1 MTSSRILAQELSRR
15 KFIRTTAFAGLGSAF
30 AGAIGCSDTNS
41 NENTAGQAYT
51 PKFPYNMVFN
61 SDVCNSATLYSSYN
75 TAPSQ
80 AYSAA
85 TIRGSV
91 AETAKYGA
99 QCHMFSPNTC
109 FVPWWQSKVYPL
121 LTHVNWVIANY
132 GNTLSSFDPIT
143 QWVLQGNDLV
153 QTYITACRLNNMAAF
168 VSFRMNDVQLCAN
181 ALNFGTPLPAYQPV
195 GFNNLYAQ
203 HPEYCLGGV
212 GTNLS
217 VYANAAQDWT
227 IPAVVAYKLSLVQE
241 LCSAPY
247 DLDGFELDFV
257 RETYYFNQ
265 TNTTLSQRQS
275 IISAFIAQVR
285 ATLSARTDRYR
296 YLSLRVPC
304 DTNVCNEI
312 GINLAALSSL
322 GVDMITVS
330 PSYFTLQASGFA
342 AIKAAVGSLPTTLE
356 MTNNDQGGYMLTT
369 SNPIVYSSK
378 TTYRRTTYQQ
388 LYTTACVGYAQGA
401 TGMSLFNFAYYRNN
415 VNQNGGDGPYSDPPL
430 DAMTILKDPTAVATQ
445 PQHYFN
451 AGSAGIMTSSEIPV
465 VVTVNKSFN
474 LDFTLQAPTGGWK
487 NGGVFRLECGF
498 NDEGD
503 APYTFTGTTWQVSL
517 TNSANPNGVT
527 LASTTNISEPYASI
541 WTQFLGSSN
550 QILAWSV
557 PANLLVTGT
566 NTFVCTC
573 TLLPQYLRIT
583 YTDLAVS

>member
-1 MTSSRILAQELSRR
+1 MKSSKILAQELSRR
-15 KFIRTTAFAGLGSAF
+15 KFIRTTALAGLGSTL
-30 AGAIGCSDTNS
+30 AGAITCTDANAAV
-41 NENTAGQAYT
+41 NTACQAST
-51 PKFPYNMVFN
+51 PGFPYKMVFN

-75 TAPSQ
+75 TSPTQ

-85 TIRGSV
+85 HIMGSV
-91 AETAKYGA
+91 AETANNGA

-109 FVPWWQSKVYPL
+109 FVPWWQSAVYPL
-121 LTHVNWVIANY
+121 RTHVNWVIANY

-143 QWVLQGNDLV
+143 KWVLLGNDLV

-181 ALNFGTPLPAYQPV
+181 ALNFGTPLPEWQSV

-212 GTNLS
+212 GTDLS

-227 IPAVVAYKLSLVQE
+227 IPAVVAYKLSLVNE
-241 LCSAPY
+241 LCTNY

-265 TNTTLSQRQS
+265 SSTTLSQRQT

-342 AIKAAVGSLPTTLE
+342 AIKAAVGSLPSNLE
-356 MTNNDQGGYMLTT
+356 MTNNDQGGYMLDTT
-369 SNPIVYSSK
+369 SNPEVYSSK
-378 TTYRRTTYQQ
+378 KTYRRTTYQQ
-388 LYTTACVGYAQGA
+388 LYTTAYVGYAQGA

-415 VNQNGGDGPYSDPPL
+415 VYQTGGDPPYSDPPL
-430 DAMTILKDPTAVATQ
+430 DAMINLKNPTALGTQ

-465 VVTVNKSFN
+465 IVTVNKSFN

-498 NDEGD
+498 NDEGEP
-503 APYTFTGTTWQVSL
+503 PYTFTGTTWQVTL
-517 TNSANPNGVT
+517 TNSTNPNGVT
-527 LASTTNISEPYASI
+527 LTPTTNISEPYASI
-541 WTQFLGSSN
+541 WTQFLGTPD

-557 PANLLVTGT
+557 PANLLQTGT

-573 TLLPQYLRIT
+573 TLRPQYLRIT
-583 YTDLAVS
+583 YADLAVS